1 MTAAA
6 SGAAA
11 SGAGASGAGAS
22 GAGANS
28 LLNGV
33 DADALIGAFAGAA
46 LVVAT
51 SQDLSLSK
59 RIAYLG
65 ISWIAGY
72 LAAPEVVR
80 TTPIRSTGVA
90 GFLAAALAIAVT
102 LQMIERIRKMNIR
115 AFFRKD

>member
-1 MTAAA
+1 MDGPHACAPMIA
-6 SGAAA
+6 IDSGVGI
-11 SGAGASGAGAS
+11 S
-22 GAGANS
+22 S
-28 LLNGV
+28 LLIGI

-51 SQDLSLSK
+51 SQDLSLPK
-59 RIAYLG
+59 RIAYMG

-72 LAAPEVVR
+72 LAVPEVVR
-80 TTPIRSTGVA
+80 ATPIRSTGVA

-102 LQMIERIRKMNIR
+102 LQLIERIRKLNFH